1 MKTYIV
7 LVSSRLN
14 ALYKFKNDLFYS
26 LRLLVKETKLA
37 MMLFF
42 NHQAVNK
49 CLQVIPMKLQQ
60 FPHRRPVTVS
70 LKMR

>member
-7 LVSSRLN
+7 HISSHSN

-26 LRLLVKETKLA
+26 LRLLVKET
-37 MMLFF
+37 

-49 CLQVIPMKLQQ
+49 CLQVKQMRLQQ

>member
-7 LVSSRLN
+7 LVSSRSN
-14 ALYKFKNDLFYS
+14 ALYKFQNDLFYS
-26 LRLLVKETKLA
+26 LRLMVKEANLA

-49 CLQVIPMKLQQ
+49 CLQVIQIKLQQ